1 MMSRPP
7 YRRFPKKGLYTVA
20 IDDTKARQIALI
32 LIYILDSMDLLR
44 VARDHS
50 QIHDLDPTTVE
61 LDKIITAMANEASR
75 LNSGKEAAEYEIDG
89 QASTAH

>member
-1 MMSRPP
+1 M
-7 YRRFPKKGLYTVA
+7 VNEDA
-20 IDDTKARQIALI
+20 KARQIALI
-32 LIYILDSMDLLR
+32 LIYVLDSMDLLR

-50 QIHDLDPTTVE
+50 QIHDFNAITIE
-61 LDKIITAMANEASR
+61 LDKIIIAMANEASR